1 MIQTQTIDISHVKK
15 ILENCPH
22 FNMIIHYEF
31 PYGDMLSKKLI
42 DWYRELVFSANGNNE
57 NQLLLI
63 RSLDQ
68 SLYLYVRDNK
78 YKRGLRQI
86 ISIDEL
92 SFDNKDTIK
101 NSIKKLIEYTNVYE
115 KQEIREVCVSKW
127 L

>member
-1 MIQTQTIDISHVKK
+1 MIQTQTIDISHVKR
-15 ILENCPH
+15 ILDNCPH
-22 FNMIIHYEF
+22 FYMIIHYEF
-31 PYGDMLSKKLI
+31 PYGDMLSRKLI
-42 DWYRELVFSANGNNE
+42 DWYRELVFSASGSNE

-63 RSLDQ
+63 RALDQ

-101 NSIKKLIEYTNVYE
+101 SSIKKLIEYTNVYE
-115 KQEIREVCVSKW
+115 KQEIREVSVSKW